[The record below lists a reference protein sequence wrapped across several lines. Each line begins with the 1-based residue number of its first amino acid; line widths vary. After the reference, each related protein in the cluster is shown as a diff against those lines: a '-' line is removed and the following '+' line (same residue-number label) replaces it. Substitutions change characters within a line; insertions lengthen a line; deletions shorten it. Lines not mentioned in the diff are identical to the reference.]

1 MEEKQWSR
9 KKSKQTNE
17 KVLSRPSCPRLS
29 MPFGSWWRG
38 CTKVE
43 APIKLDADIF
53 LAFPNHLMADS
64 DWMSRVDTSL

>member
-1 MEEKQWSR
+1 MEEKQWSSG
-9 KKSKQTNE
+9 KSKQTNE

-43 APIKLDADIF
+43 APIKLDAAVI
-53 LAFPNHLMADS
+53 LANDMTADL
-64 DWMSRVDTSL
+64 DWMSSVE